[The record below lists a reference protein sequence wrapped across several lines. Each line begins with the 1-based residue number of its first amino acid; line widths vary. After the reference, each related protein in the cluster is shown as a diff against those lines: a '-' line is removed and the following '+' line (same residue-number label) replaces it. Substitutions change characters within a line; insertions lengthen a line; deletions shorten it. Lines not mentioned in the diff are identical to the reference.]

1 MNMPVVGTFEWRGGS
16 FASMDFWVDAED
28 QLRSQFTRA
37 DGTVAVVDPDEW
49 DDCGDAASFGSYNS
63 ILTSPLIPLMGNP
76 INISFDS
83 HYRQEAPQQVYL
95 TVTNVLG
102 ETIETLLHYSNS
114 TGSDNAGGDVL
125 NQRLSFIV
133 ETDES
138 EIYFN
143 WEMADAGNNWY
154 WAIDNVKIQSQTPP
168 IGDLNYDGNLNIFDL
183 LTLAEIIVGVISPD
197 TVLNHVSDINQ
208 DGEKF
213 SREIKEVD
221 KNFLEGDVLVK
232 VDYSDL
238 NFKDALILNN
248 GGKLVKEFPR
258 IPGIDFSGK
267 VVESNADNFKE
278 GDEVVI
284 TGCRVGEISHGGYSQ
299 FAKVKKDFL
308 VKLPKGIST
317 KEAMILGTAG
327 FTSLMC
333 AFAIKAR
340 EEILLGEKVKDVL
353 VTGATGGVGS
363 IAIMVLSKLGY
374 NVTAV
379 TGKMDKS
386 DSLKKLGASSIIDRK
401 EFEGEPKLLGKGVWD
416 GVVDTVGGNILAH
429 AISQTK
435 HSGIVAACGN
445 AGGIKL
451 STSVMPFI
459 LRGVKLWGIDS
470 VAVSLK
476 RREFVW
482 SQVPNLIDF
491 NLLNETIKVVSM
503 KELLDIFPQ
512 MLKGQTSGRIVVDV
526 NK

>member
-1 MNMPVVGTFEWRGGS
+1 M
-16 FASMDFWVDAED
+16 
-28 QLRSQFTRA
+28 
-37 DGTVAVVDPDEW
+37 
-49 DDCGDAASFGSYNS
+49 
-63 ILTSPLIPLMGNP
+63 
-76 INISFDS
+76 
-83 HYRQEAPQQVYL
+83 
-95 TVTNVLG
+95 
-102 ETIETLLHYSNS
+102 
-114 TGSDNAGGDVL
+114 SDK
-125 NQRLSFIV
+125 FK
-133 ETDES
+133 
-138 EIYFN
+138 
-143 WEMADAGNNWY
+143 
-154 WAIDNVKIQSQTPP
+154 AII
-168 IGDLNYDGNLNIFDL
+168 
-183 LTLAEIIVGVISPD
+183 
-197 TVLNHVSDINQ
+197 INQ

-401 EFEGEPKLLGKGVWD
+401 EFDGEPKLLGKGVWD